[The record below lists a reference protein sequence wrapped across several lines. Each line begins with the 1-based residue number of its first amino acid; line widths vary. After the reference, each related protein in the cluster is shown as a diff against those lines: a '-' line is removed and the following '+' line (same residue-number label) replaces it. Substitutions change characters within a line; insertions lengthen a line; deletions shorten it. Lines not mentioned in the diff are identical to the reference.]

1 MKLVI
6 ITGTS
11 AGLGQSFF
19 RQMLGR
25 CDVLLS
31 ISRRLLRSQ
40 EQMASV
46 NGKKLFFLQRDF
58 REIGKVAAIGEDL
71 QQIVG
76 QVPVSEVVFI
86 NNAGVVTPFG
96 KITEGTPDEI
106 VESVHVNML
115 SPILLTREI
124 LNAFDLAKTRMKVV
138 HISTGAALR
147 VIEGWSMYCATKA
160 GMKMFY
166 DVLTDE
172 YKDISNVTFYQ
183 VNPGVMD
190 TSMQE
195 KIRDAKNVHFPQ
207 WERYSRLKEE
217 NQLPHPDDIAAKIIE
232 ELVL

>member
-19 RQMLGR
+19 RQMSSR
-25 CDVLLS
+25 CDGLMS
-31 ISRRLLRSQ
+31 ISRRILP
-40 EQMASV
+40 EQKVLAKE
-46 NGKKLFFLQRDF
+46 NGKELFLLQRDF
-58 REIGKVAAIGEDL
+58 TDVENLSSIEEDL
-71 QQIVG
+71 RQLVG
-76 QVPVSEVVFI
+76 HVPIHEVVFI
-86 NNAGVVTPFG
+86 NNAGVVTPLG
-96 KITEGTPDEI
+96 KITEGTTDEI
-106 VESVHVNML
+106 VESVHVNMVA
-115 SPILLTREI
+115 PILLTRGL
-124 LNAFDLAKTRMKVV
+124 LNAFDLSTTRIKVV

-166 DVLTDE
+166 DVLTHE
-172 YKDISNVTFYQ
+172 YKEFPNVTFHQ

-190 TSMQE
+190 TPMQE
-195 KIRDAKNVHFPQ
+195 KIREAKNVHFPQ

-217 NQLPHPDDIAAKIIE
+217 DQLPHPDEVAARIID